1 MANQKSGKDHT
12 EASLRN
18 FKEQNFVAQN
28 SSLKNFTEQNFT
40 SNVENSSKSIEHP
53 KQELRKNKT
62 GDAHRAYEADTDTS
76 CSNETTFGSKT
87 AYNDACSN
95 DVDAQAQSALPA
107 CAEVLRARLSEQF
120 TRGEIFATL
129 QGANRDNVHAVAIG
143 NFDGMHLG
151 HQKLFERLGEQ
162 GAIIVILAGGGTKLT
177 PFASRQ
183 AFTDKKIFYCDL
195 RAIKSL
201 SGGEF
206 IALLRQNFIN
216 LQKIVVGEDFRFGRD
231 RAWGA
236 EFLQREFCGQT
247 CVLGE
252 FCLSGGGVHSS
263 RIKELL
269 SRGRC
274 EEAAEL
280 LGRDY
285 EICGRIVRGQGRG
298 AREFVATLNLD
309 ASGYF
314 MPKSGVYATLAR
326 AGSKEFASVSFL
338 GHRLSTDGAFAIETH
353 ILGDFAGFEAGL
365 NSAQDRASCCG
376 GQAAHFAQNLDEISA
391 CNSVEIS
398 TQNFAASNSLGAEN
412 KNLEA
417 ADKNSG
423 AKFACVKFI
432 KFLRENRKFSDL
444 TQLKEQILKD
454 ATEAETVLRSR
465 KF

>member
-1 MANQKSGKDHT
+1 MANQKSCKDHT
-12 EASLRN
+12 GALLRN
-18 FKEQNFVAQN
+18 FKERNFVAQN

-62 GDAHRAYEADTDTS
+62 GDAHRADEADADTS

-95 DVDAQAQSALPA
+95 DLDVQAQGTLPA

-120 TRGEIFATL
+120 ARGDIFATL
-129 QGANRDNVHAVAIG
+129 QGANRDNVRAVAIG

-151 HQKLFERLGEQ
+151 HQKLFERLGEH
-162 GAIIVILAGGGTKLT
+162 GVIIVILAGGGTKLT

-183 AFTDKKIFYCDL
+183 AFTNKKIFYCDL

-231 RAWGA
+231 RAWDV
-236 EFLQREFCGQT
+236 EFLRREFRGQT
-247 CVLGE
+247 CVVGE

-269 SRGRC
+269 LHGRC

-298 AREFVATLNLD
+298 ARD
-309 ASGYF
+309 AGVRSDA
-314 MPKSGVYATLAR
+314 KS
-326 AGSKEFASVSFL
+326 
-338 GHRLSTDGAFAIETH
+338 
-353 ILGDFAGFEAGL
+353 
-365 NSAQDRASCCG
+365 
-376 GQAAHFAQNLDEISA
+376 
-391 CNSVEIS
+391 
-398 TQNFAASNSLGAEN
+398 
-412 KNLEA
+412 
-417 ADKNSG
+417 
-423 AKFACVKFI
+423 
-432 KFLRENRKFSDL
+432 
-444 TQLKEQILKD
+444 
-454 ATEAETVLRSR
+454 
-465 KF
+465 

>member
-18 FKEQNFVAQN
+18 FKEQNFVSQN

-40 SNVENSSKSIEHP
+40 SNGENSSQNIKRP
-53 KQELRKNKT
+53 RQELSENKT
-62 GDAHRAYEADTDTS
+62 GDAHRADEADTDTA
-76 CSNETTFGSKT
+76 CSNET
-87 AYNDACSN
+87 AYGNTCGN
-95 DVDAQAQSALPA
+95 GVDAQAQGMLPA
-107 CAEVLRARLSEQF
+107 CAEVLRVRLNEQF
-120 TRGEIFATL
+120 ARGEIFATL
-129 QGANRDNVHAVAIG
+129 ESANRDDVCAVAIG

-151 HQKLFERLGEQ
+151 HQKLFEHLGEH

-183 AFTDKKIFYCDL
+183 AFTNKKIFYCDL

-201 SGGEF
+201 SGGKF

-231 RAWGA
+231 RAWDV
-236 EFLQREFCGQT
+236 EFLRREFRGQT
-247 CVLGE
+247 CVVGE

-298 AREFVATLNLD
+298 ARELVATLNLD

-314 MPKSGVYATLAR
+314 MPKSGVYATLMR

-338 GHRLSTDGAFAIETH
+338 GHRLSTDGAFALETH

-365 NSAQDRASCCG
+365 NSAQDRAPCCE
-376 GQAAHFAQNLDEISA
+376 GQAAHSARNSDEVSA
-391 CNSVEIS
+391 RNSAEIS
-398 TQNFAASNSLGAEN
+398 TQNFAASESLDAKN
-412 KNLEA
+412 KILEA

-444 TQLKEQILKD
+444 AQLKEQILKD
-454 ATEAETVLRSR
+454 ATEAEAVLRSR

>member
-28 SSLKNFTEQNFT
+28 SSLKNFTEQNST
-40 SNVENSSKSIEHP
+40 SNGENSSQNIKRP
-53 KQELRKNKT
+53 RQELSGNKT
-62 GDAHRAYEADTDTS
+62 GDAHCADEADTDAA
-76 CSNETTFGSKT
+76 CSNETAYGST
-87 AYNDACSN
+87 CSN
-95 DVDAQAQSALPA
+95 GIDAQAQGMLPA

-120 TRGEIFATL
+120 ARGDIFATL
-129 QGANRDNVHAVAIG
+129 QGANRDNVCAVAIG

-151 HQKLFERLGEQ
+151 HQKLFERLGEH

-236 EFLQREFCGQT
+236 EFLRREFRGQT
-247 CVLGE
+247 CVVGE

-280 LGRDY
+280 LGRNY
-285 EICGRIVRGQGRG
+285 EICGRVVHGQGRG

-338 GHRLSTDGAFAIETH
+338 GHRLSTDGAFALETH
-353 ILGDFAGFEAGL
+353 ILGDFAGFEASL
-365 NSAQDRASCCG
+365 NSAQDRAPCCG
-376 GQAAHFAQNLDEISA
+376 EQAAHSAQNLDEILA

-398 TQNFAASNSLGAEN
+398 IQNFTASESLGAEN
-412 KNLEA
+412 KILEA
-417 ADKNSG
+417 TSKNST

-444 TQLKEQILKD
+444 AQLKEQILKD
-454 ATEAETVLRSR
+454 STEAEAVLRSR
-465 KF
+465 I

>member
-1 MANQKSGKDHT
+1 MANQKSCKDHT

-28 SSLKNFTEQNFT
+28 SSLKNFTEQNFA
-40 SNVENSSKSIEHP
+40 SNGENSSQNIKRP
-53 KQELRKNKT
+53 RQELSENKT
-62 GDAHRAYEADTDTS
+62 SDAHRADEADTA
-76 CSNETTFGSKT
+76 CSNET
-87 AYNDACSN
+87 AYGDTCGNG
-95 DVDAQAQSALPA
+95 VDAQAQGMLPA
-107 CAEVLRARLSEQF
+107 CAEVLRVRLNEQF
-120 TRGEIFATL
+120 ARGEIFATL
-129 QGANRDNVHAVAIG
+129 QSANRDDVCAVAIG

-151 HQKLFERLGEQ
+151 HQKLFENLGEH

-183 AFTDKKIFYCDL
+183 AFTNKKIFYCDL

-231 RAWGA
+231 RAWDV
-236 EFLQREFCGQT
+236 EFLRREFRGQT
-247 CVLGE
+247 CVVGE

-269 SRGRC
+269 LRGRC
-274 EEAAEL
+274 EAAAEL

-314 MPKSGVYATLAR
+314 IPKSGVYASLAR

-338 GHRLSTDGAFAIETH
+338 GHRLSTDGDFAIETH

-365 NSAQDRASCCG
+365 NSAQDYAPCCG
-376 GQAAHFAQNLDEISA
+376 GQAAHSARNLDEISA
-391 CNSVEIS
+391 RNSTEIS
-398 TQNFAASNSLGAEN
+398 TQNFAASESLDAEN

-444 TQLKEQILKD
+444 AQLKEQILKD
-454 ATEAETVLRSR
+454 ASEAEAVLRSCE
-465 KF
+465 F

>member
-1 MANQKSGKDHT
+1 MANQKSCKDHT

-18 FKEQNFVAQN
+18 FKERNFVAQN
-28 SSLKNFTEQNFT
+28 SSLQNFAEQNST
-40 SNVENSSKSIEHP
+40 SNGENSSKSIEHP

-62 GDAHRAYEADTDTS
+62 GDAHRADEADTDAA
-76 CSNETTFGSKT
+76 CSNETAYGST
-87 AYNDACSN
+87 CSN
-95 DVDAQAQSALPA
+95 GVDAQARGTLPA

-120 TRGEIFATL
+120 ARGEIFATL
-129 QGANRDNVHAVAIG
+129 QDANRDNVRAVAIG

-151 HQKLFERLGEQ
+151 HQKLFEHLGEH

-177 PFASRQ
+177 PFVSRQ
-183 AFTDKKIFYCDL
+183 AFTNKKIFYCDL

-206 IALLRQNFIN
+206 IVLLRRNFIN

-231 RAWGA
+231 RAWDV
-236 EFLQREFCGQT
+236 EFLRREFSGQT
-247 CVLGE
+247 CVVGE

-269 SRGRC
+269 SRGQC
-274 EEAAEL
+274 EAAAEL

-338 GHRLSTDGAFAIETH
+338 GHRLSTDGAFALETH
-353 ILGDFAGFEAGL
+353 ILRDFAGFEAGL
-365 NSAQDRASCCG
+365 NSAQDHAPCCG
-376 GQAAHFAQNLDEISA
+376 GQTAHSARNSDEISA
-391 CNSVEIS
+391 RNSTEIS
-398 TQNFAASNSLGAEN
+398 TRNFAASESLDAEN

-432 KFLRENRKFSDL
+432 KFLRENRKFNDL
-444 TQLKEQILKD
+444 AQLKEQILKD
-454 ATEAETVLRSR
+454 TSEAEAVLQSR

>member
-1 MANQKSGKDHT
+1 MANQKSCKDHT
-12 EASLRN
+12 KASLRN

-28 SSLKNFTEQNFT
+28 SSLQNFTERNST
-40 SNVENSSKSIEHP
+40 SNGGNSSKSIEHP
-53 KQELRKNKT
+53 KQELRENKT
-62 GDAHRAYEADTDTS
+62 GDAHRADEADTDTS

-120 TRGEIFATL
+120 ARGEIFATL
-129 QGANRDNVHAVAIG
+129 QDANRDDVRAVAIG

-151 HQKLFERLGEQ
+151 HQKLFENLGEH

-183 AFTDKKIFYCDL
+183 AFTDKKTFYCDL

-201 SGGEF
+201 SGDEF

-231 RAWGA
+231 RAWDV
-236 EFLQREFCGQT
+236 EFLRREFRGQT
-247 CVLGE
+247 CVVGE

-314 MPKSGVYATLAR
+314 MPKSGVYATVTSLRGAR
-326 AGSKEFASVSFL
+326 YKSVSFL
-338 GHRLSTDGAFAIETH
+338 GERLSTDGAFALETH
-353 ILGDFAGFEAGL
+353 ILGGFAGFEAL
-365 NSAQDRASCCG
+365 NSAQDRAPYCG
-376 GQAAHFAQNLDEISA
+376 GQAAHFAQNLDEILA

-398 TQNFAASNSLGAEN
+398 TQNFAESESLDAEN

-417 ADKNSG
+417 TGKNNG

-432 KFLRENRKFSDL
+432 KFLRENQNFTDL
-444 TQLKEQILKD
+444 ARLKEQILKD
-454 ATEAETVLRSR
+454 AKEAEAVLRSR

>member
-1 MANQKSGKDHT
+1 MSG
-12 EASLRN
+12 
-18 FKEQNFVAQN
+18 
-28 SSLKNFTEQNFT
+28 
-40 SNVENSSKSIEHP
+40 
-53 KQELRKNKT
+53 NKT
-62 GDAHRAYEADTDTS
+62 GDAHCADEADTDAA

-87 AYNDACSN
+87 VYNDACSN
-95 DVDAQAQSALPA
+95 GVDAQAQGTLPA

-129 QGANRDNVHAVAIG
+129 QGANRDDVCAVAIG

-151 HQKLFERLGEQ
+151 HQKLFENLGEH
-162 GAIIVILAGGGTKLT
+162 GAIIVILTGGGTKLT

-183 AFTDKKIFYCDL
+183 AFTNKKIFYCDL

-206 IALLRQNFIN
+206 IELLEQNFIN

-231 RAWGA
+231 RAWGV
-236 EFLQREFCGQT
+236 EFLRREFHGQT
-247 CVLGE
+247 CVVGE

-280 LGRDY
+280 LGRNY
-285 EICGRIVRGQGRG
+285 EICGRVVRGQGRG

-314 MPKSGVYATLAR
+314 MPKSGVYVSLAR

-338 GHRLSTDGAFAIETH
+338 GHRLSTDRAFALETH

-365 NSAQDRASCCG
+365 NSAQDRAPCCG
-376 GQAAHFAQNLDEISA
+376 GQAAHSARNLDEISA
-391 CNSVEIS
+391 RNSAEIS
-398 TQNFAASNSLGAEN
+398 TQNFAASESLDAEN

-432 KFLRENRKFSDL
+432 KFLRENQNFTDL
-444 TQLKEQILKD
+444 ARLKEQILKD
-454 ATEAETVLRSR
+454 ASEAETVLRSR

>member
-1 MANQKSGKDHT
+1 MANQKSCKDHT

-40 SNVENSSKSIEHP
+40 SNGENSSKSIEHP

-62 GDAHRAYEADTDTS
+62 GDAHRADEADTDAA
-76 CSNETTFGSKT
+76 CSNET
-87 AYNDACSN
+87 AYGGTCGNG
-95 DVDAQAQSALPA
+95 VDAQLPA
-107 CAEVLRARLSEQF
+107 CAEVLRARLSEQSA
-120 TRGEIFATL
+120 RGDIFATL
-129 QGANRDNVHAVAIG
+129 QGANRDNVCAVAIG

-151 HQKLFERLGEQ
+151 HQKLFEHLGEH

-231 RAWGA
+231 RAWSV
-236 EFLQREFCGQT
+236 EFLRREFHGQT
-247 CVLGE
+247 CVVGE
-252 FCLSGGGVHSS
+252 FKMDGGVHSS

-280 LGRDY
+280 LGRNY
-285 EICGRIVRGQGRG
+285 EICGRVVRGQGRG

-338 GHRLSTDGAFAIETH
+338 GHRLSTDGAFALETH
-353 ILGDFAGFEAGL
+353 ILWDFAGFEAGL
-365 NSAQDRASCCG
+365 NSAQDHAPCCG
-376 GQAAHFAQNLDEISA
+376 GQAAHSAQNLDEISA

-398 TQNFAASNSLGAEN
+398 TQNFAASESLDAEN

-444 TQLKEQILKD
+444 ARLKEQILKD
-454 ATEAETVLRSR
+454 ASEAEAVLRSR

>member
-1 MANQKSGKDHT
+1 MANQKSCKDHT
-12 EASLRN
+12 KASLRN

-28 SSLKNFTEQNFT
+28 SSLQNFTERNST
-40 SNVENSSKSIEHP
+40 SNGGNSSKSIEHP
-53 KQELRKNKT
+53 KQELRENKT
-62 GDAHRAYEADTDTS
+62 GDAHRADEADTDAA
-76 CSNETTFGSKT
+76 CSNETAYGST
-87 AYNDACSN
+87 CDNG
-95 DVDAQAQSALPA
+95 VDAQAQGMLPA

-120 TRGEIFATL
+120 TRGEFFATL
-129 QGANRDNVHAVAIG
+129 QGANREEVRAVAIG

-151 HQKLFERLGEQ
+151 HQKLFENLGEH

-231 RAWGA
+231 RAWDV
-236 EFLQREFCGQT
+236 EFLRREFRGRT
-247 CVLGE
+247 CVVGE

-326 AGSKEFASVSFL
+326 AESKEFASVSFL
-338 GHRLSTDGAFAIETH
+338 GHRLSTDGAFALETH
-353 ILGDFAGFEAGL
+353 ILGDFAGFEVGL
-365 NSAQDRASCCG
+365 NSAQDHAPCCG
-376 GQAAHFAQNLDEISA
+376 GQTAHSARNLDEISA

-398 TQNFAASNSLGAEN
+398 TQNFAASESLRAKN

-417 ADKNSG
+417 VDKNG
-423 AKFACVKFI
+423 GVKFVCVKFI
-432 KFLRENRKFSDL
+432 KFLRENQNFTDL
-444 TQLKEQILKD
+444 AQLKEQILKD
-454 ATEAETVLRSR
+454 ASEAEAVLRSY

>member
-1 MANQKSGKDHT
+1 MANQKSCKDHT
-12 EASLRN
+12 KASLRN

-28 SSLKNFTEQNFT
+28 SSLQNFTERNST
-40 SNVENSSKSIEHP
+40 SNGGNSSKSIEHP
-53 KQELRKNKT
+53 KQELRENKT
-62 GDAHRAYEADTDTS
+62 GDAHRADEADTDAA
-76 CSNETTFGSKT
+76 CSNETAYGST
-87 AYNDACSN
+87 CGNG
-95 DVDAQAQSALPA
+95 VDAQAQGMLPA

-129 QGANRDNVHAVAIG
+129 QGANREEVRAVAIG

-201 SGGEF
+201 SGSEF
-206 IALLRQNFIN
+206 IELLRQNFIN

-231 RAWGA
+231 RAWNV
-236 EFLQREFCGQT
+236 ELLRREFRGQT
-247 CVLGE
+247 CVVGE

-298 AREFVATLNLD
+298 AREFVATLNLEP
-309 ASGYF
+309 GWF
-314 MPKSGVYATLAR
+314 FIPKSGVYATVTSVCGAR
-326 AGSKEFASVSFL
+326 HKSVSFV
-338 GHRLSTDGAFAIETH
+338 GERLSTDGAYALETH

-365 NSAQDRASCCG
+365 NSAQDCAPCCE
-376 GQAAHFAQNLDEISA
+376 GQAAHSAQNLDEISA

-398 TQNFAASNSLGAEN
+398 TQNFAASESLDAEN

-444 TQLKEQILKD
+444 AQLKEQILKD
-454 ATEAETVLRSR
+454 ATEAEAVLRSR

>member
-40 SNVENSSKSIEHP
+40 SNGENSSKSIEHP

-62 GDAHRAYEADTDTS
+62 GDAHRADEADTDTS

-87 AYNDACSN
+87 AYNDACN
-95 DVDAQAQSALPA
+95 NGVDAQAQGTFPA

-120 TRGEIFATL
+120 ARGEIFATL
-129 QGANRDNVHAVAIG
+129 QGANRDDVCAVAIG

-151 HQKLFERLGEQ
+151 HQKLFENLGEH

-206 IALLRQNFIN
+206 IELLEQNFIN

-231 RAWGA
+231 RAWDV
-236 EFLQREFCGQT
+236 EFLRREFRGQT
-247 CVLGE
+247 CVVGE
-252 FCLSGGGVHSS
+252 LCLSGGGVHSS

-338 GHRLSTDGAFAIETH
+338 GHRLSTDGAFALETH
-353 ILGDFAGFEAGL
+353 ILGGFASFEAV
-365 NSAQDRASCCG
+365 NSAQDYAPCCG
-376 GQAAHFAQNLDEISA
+376 GQAAHSAQNLDEISA

-398 TQNFAASNSLGAEN
+398 TQNFAASESLDAEN

-444 TQLKEQILKD
+444 AQLKEQILKD
-454 ATEAETVLRSR
+454 ASEAEAVLRSR

>member
-1 MANQKSGKDHT
+1 MANQKSCKDHT
-12 EASLRN
+12 KASLRN

-28 SSLKNFTEQNFT
+28 SSLQNFTERNST
-40 SNVENSSKSIEHP
+40 SNGGNSSKSIEHP
-53 KQELRKNKT
+53 KQELRENKT
-62 GDAHRAYEADTDTS
+62 GDAHRADEADTDTS
-76 CSNETTFGSKT
+76 CNNETTFGSKT
-87 AYNDACSN
+87 VYNDACSN
-95 DVDAQAQSALPA
+95 GVDAQAQGTLPA

-120 TRGEIFATL
+120 ARGEIFASP
-129 QGANRDNVHAVAIG
+129 QNAAREEVRAVAIG

-151 HQKLFERLGEQ
+151 HQKLFENLGEH

-183 AFTDKKIFYCDL
+183 AFTNKKIFYCDL

-231 RAWGA
+231 RAWDV
-236 EFLQREFCGQT
+236 EFLRREFRGQT
-247 CVLGE
+247 CVVGE

-269 SRGRC
+269 SRGQC

-280 LGRDY
+280 LGRNY

-353 ILGDFAGFEAGL
+353 ILGDFVGFEAGL
-365 NSAQDRASCCG
+365 NSAQDRAPCCG
-376 GQAAHFAQNLDEISA
+376 GQAAHSARNLDEISA

-398 TQNFAASNSLGAEN
+398 TQNFASSESLDAEN

-444 TQLKEQILKD
+444 AQLKEQILKD
-454 ATEAETVLRSR
+454 ASEAEAVLRSR

>member
-1 MANQKSGKDHT
+1 MANQKSCKDHT
-12 EASLRN
+12 ETSLQN

-28 SSLKNFTEQNFT
+28 SNLQNFTEQNFT
-40 SNVENSSKSIEHP
+40 SNGENSSQNIKHP
-53 KQELRKNKT
+53 RQELSENKT
-62 GDAHRAYEADTDTS
+62 GNAHCADEADTDAA
-76 CSNETTFGSKT
+76 CSNET
-87 AYNDACSN
+87 AYGGTCGNG
-95 DVDAQAQSALPA
+95 VDAQAQSALPA

-129 QGANRDNVHAVAIG
+129 DGANRDDVCAVAIG

-151 HQKLFERLGEQ
+151 HQKLFERLGEH

-183 AFTDKKIFYCDL
+183 AFTNKKIFYCDL

-231 RAWGA
+231 RAWDV
-236 EFLQREFCGQT
+236 EFLRREFRGQT

-269 SRGRC
+269 SRGQC

-280 LGRDY
+280 LGRNY
-285 EICGRIVRGQGRG
+285 EICGRVVRGQGRG

-314 MPKSGVYATLAR
+314 MPKSGVYASITSVCGA
-326 AGSKEFASVSFL
+326 SYKSVSFL
-338 GHRLSTDGAFAIETH
+338 GHRLSTDGAYALETH

-365 NSAQDRASCCG
+365 NSAQDRAPCCG
-376 GQAAHFAQNLDEISA
+376 GQATHSARNLDEIPTRNSA
-391 CNSVEIS
+391 EIS
-398 TQNFAASNSLGAEN
+398 TRNFAASESLDAEN
-412 KNLEA
+412 KNLEV
-417 ADKNSG
+417 ADKNGG

-444 TQLKEQILKD
+444 AQLKEQILKD
-454 ATEAETVLRSR
+454 ASEAEAVLRSR

>member
-1 MANQKSGKDHT
+1 MANQKSCKDHT

-18 FKEQNFVAQN
+18 FKEQNFVSQN

-40 SNVENSSKSIEHP
+40 SNGENSSQNIKRT
-53 KQELRKNKT
+53 KQEFSENKT
-62 GDAHRAYEADTDTS
+62 SNAHRADEADTDTS
-76 CSNETTFGSKT
+76 CRNETTFGSKT

-95 DVDAQAQSALPA
+95 DVDTQAQSALSA

-120 TRGEIFATL
+120 ARGEIFATL
-129 QGANRDNVHAVAIG
+129 QGANRDNVRAVAIG

-151 HQKLFERLGEQ
+151 HQKLFERLGEH
-162 GAIIVILAGGGTKLT
+162 GVIIVILAGGGTKLT

-195 RAIKSL
+195 RAIKNL
-201 SGGEF
+201 SGDEF

-231 RAWGA
+231 RAWDV
-236 EFLQREFCGQT
+236 EFLRREFRGQT

-269 SRGRC
+269 SRGQC

-280 LGRDY
+280 LGRNY
-285 EICGRIVRGQGRG
+285 EICGRVVRGQGRG

-314 MPKSGVYATLAR
+314 MPKSGVYASLTR

-338 GHRLSTDGAFAIETH
+338 GHRLSTDGAFALETH
-353 ILGDFAGFEAGL
+353 ILEDFAGFEAVK
-365 NSAQDRASCCG
+365 STQDRAPCCG
-376 GQAAHFAQNLDEISA
+376 GQAAHSAQNLDEISA
-391 CNSVEIS
+391 RNSAKIS
-398 TQNFAASNSLGAEN
+398 MQNFAASESLGVEN

-432 KFLRENRKFSDL
+432 KFLRENRKFSNL
-444 TQLKEQILKD
+444 AQLKEQILKD
-454 ATEAETVLRSR
+454 ASEAEAVLRSR

>member
-1 MANQKSGKDHT
+1 MANQKSCKDHT

-18 FKEQNFVAQN
+18 FKEQNFVSQN

-40 SNVENSSKSIEHP
+40 SNGENSSQNIKRP
-53 KQELRKNKT
+53 RQELSENKT
-62 GDAHRAYEADTDTS
+62 GDAHRADEADIDAA
-76 CSNETTFGSKT
+76 CSNET
-87 AYNDACSN
+87 AYGDACSN
-95 DVDAQAQSALPA
+95 GVDAQAQSALPA

-120 TRGEIFATL
+120 ARGEIFATL
-129 QGANRDNVHAVAIG
+129 QDANRDNVRAVAIG

-151 HQKLFERLGEQ
+151 HQKLFEHLGEH

-183 AFTDKKIFYCDL
+183 AFTNKKIFYCDL

-231 RAWGA
+231 RAWDV
-236 EFLQREFCGQT
+236 EFLRREFRGQT
-247 CVLGE
+247 CVVGE

-280 LGRDY
+280 LGRNY
-285 EICGRIVRGQGRG
+285 EICGRIVHGQGRG
-298 AREFVATLNLD
+298 AREFVATLNLEP
-309 ASGYF
+309 GWF
-314 MPKSGVYATLAR
+314 FIPKSGVYASITSVCGVR
-326 AGSKEFASVSFL
+326 HKSVSFV
-338 GHRLSTDGAFAIETH
+338 GERLSTDGAFAIETH
-353 ILGDFAGFEAGL
+353 ILGNFAGFEAGL
-365 NSAQDRASCCG
+365 NSAQDRAPCCE
-376 GQAAHFAQNLDEISA
+376 GQAAHSARNSDEISA
-391 CNSVEIS
+391 RNSTEIS
-398 TQNFAASNSLGAEN
+398 TQNFAASESLDAEN

-417 ADKNSG
+417 TSKNSTT
-423 AKFACVKFI
+423 KFVCVKFI

-444 TQLKEQILKD
+444 AQLKEQILKD
-454 ATEAETVLRSR
+454 ASEAEAVLRSR

>member
-1 MANQKSGKDHT
+1 MANQKSCKDHT

-28 SSLKNFTEQNFT
+28 SSLKNFTEQNFA
-40 SNVENSSKSIEHP
+40 SNGENSSQNIKRP
-53 KQELRKNKT
+53 RQELSENKT
-62 GDAHRAYEADTDTS
+62 GDAHRADEADTA
-76 CSNETTFGSKT
+76 CSNET
-87 AYNDACSN
+87 AYGDTCGNG
-95 DVDAQAQSALPA
+95 VDAQAQGMLPA
-107 CAEVLRARLSEQF
+107 CAEVLRVRLNEQF
-120 TRGEIFATL
+120 ARGEIFATL
-129 QGANRDNVHAVAIG
+129 QSANRDDVCAVAIG

-151 HQKLFERLGEQ
+151 HQKLFENLGEH

-183 AFTDKKIFYCDL
+183 AFTNKKIFYCDL

-231 RAWGA
+231 RAWDV
-236 EFLQREFCGQT
+236 EFLRREFRGQT
-247 CVLGE
+247 CVVGE

-269 SRGRC
+269 LRGRC
-274 EEAAEL
+274 EAAAEL

-298 AREFVATLNLD
+298 ARECVATLNLD

-314 MPKSGVYATLAR
+314 IPKSGVYASLAR

-338 GHRLSTDGAFAIETH
+338 GHRLSTDGDFAIETH

-365 NSAQDRASCCG
+365 NSAQDYAPCCG
-376 GQAAHFAQNLDEISA
+376 GQAAHSARNLDEISA
-391 CNSVEIS
+391 RNSTEIS
-398 TQNFAASNSLGAEN
+398 TQNFAASESLDAEN
-412 KNLEA
+412 KILEA

-444 TQLKEQILKD
+444 AQLKEQILKD
-454 ATEAETVLRSR
+454 ASEAEAVLRSCE
-465 KF
+465 F

>member
-1 MANQKSGKDHT
+1 MANQKSGKDDT

-18 FKEQNFVAQN
+18 FKEQNFVSQN
-28 SSLKNFTEQNFT
+28 SNLKNFTEQNST
-40 SNVENSSKSIEHP
+40 SNGENSSQNIKRP
-53 KQELRKNKT
+53 RQELSENKN
-62 GDAHRAYEADTDTS
+62 GDAHRTDEADTDTS

-95 DVDAQAQSALPA
+95 DVDVQAQSALPA

-120 TRGEIFATL
+120 ARGDIFTTL

-183 AFTDKKIFYCDL
+183 TFTNKKIFYCDL

-231 RAWGA
+231 RAWDV
-236 EFLQREFCGQT
+236 EFLRREFRGQT

-280 LGRDY
+280 LGRNY
-285 EICGRIVRGQGRG
+285 EICGRVVRGQGRG

-314 MPKSGVYATLAR
+314 MPKSGVYASITSVCGA
-326 AGSKEFASVSFL
+326 SYKSVSFL
-338 GHRLSTDGAFAIETH
+338 GHRLSTDGAFALETH
-353 ILGDFAGFEAGL
+353 ILGDFAGFEADL
-365 NSAQDRASCCG
+365 NSAQDRAPCCG
-376 GQAAHFAQNLDEISA
+376 GQAAHSARNSDEISA
-391 CNSVEIS
+391 RNSAEIS
-398 TQNFAASNSLGAEN
+398 TQNFAASESLDAEN

-432 KFLRENRKFSDL
+432 KFLRENHKFSDL
-444 TQLKEQILKD
+444 ARLKEQILKEF
-454 ATEAETVLRSR
+454 ANSQKNEAP
-465 KF
+465 

>member
-1 MANQKSGKDHT
+1 MANQKSCKDHT

-18 FKEQNFVAQN
+18 FKERNFVAQN

-40 SNVENSSKSIEHP
+40 SNGENSSKSIEHP

-62 GDAHRAYEADTDTS
+62 GDAHRADEADTDTS

-95 DVDAQAQSALPA
+95 DVDVQAQGTLPA

-120 TRGEIFATL
+120 ARGDIFATL
-129 QGANRDNVHAVAIG
+129 QGANRDNVHAIAIG

-151 HQKLFERLGEQ
+151 HQKLFENLGEQ

-177 PFASRQ
+177 PFASRE
-183 AFTDKKIFYCDL
+183 AFTNKKIFYCDL
-195 RAIKSL
+195 RTIKSL

-206 IALLRQNFIN
+206 ITLLRQNFIN

-231 RAWGA
+231 RAWDV
-236 EFLQREFCGQT
+236 EFLRREFRGQT
-247 CVLGE
+247 CVVGE

-353 ILGDFAGFEAGL
+353 ILGDFVGFEAGL
-365 NSAQDRASCCG
+365 NSAQDRPPCCG
-376 GQAAHFAQNLDEISA
+376 GQAAHSAQNLDEISA

-398 TQNFAASNSLGAEN
+398 IQNFAASESLGAEN

-417 ADKNSG
+417 TSKNST
-423 AKFACVKFI
+423 AKFVCVKFI
-432 KFLRENRKFSDL
+432 KFLRENSKFSDL

-454 ATEAETVLRSR
+454 ASEAEAVLRSR

>member
-1 MANQKSGKDHT
+1 MANQKSCKDHT

-40 SNVENSSKSIEHP
+40 SNGENSSQNIKRP
-53 KQELRKNKT
+53 RQELSENKN
-62 GDAHRAYEADTDTS
+62 GDAHRTDEADTDTS
-76 CSNETTFGSKT
+76 CSNEMTFGSKT

-95 DVDAQAQSALPA
+95 DVDVQAQGTLPA

-120 TRGEIFATL
+120 ARGEIFATL
-129 QGANRDNVHAVAIG
+129 QDANRDNVRAVAIG

-151 HQKLFERLGEQ
+151 HQKLFEHLGEH

-183 AFTDKKIFYCDL
+183 AFTNKKIFYCDL

-231 RAWGA
+231 RAWDV
-236 EFLQREFCGQT
+236 EFLRREFRGQT

-280 LGRDY
+280 LGRNY
-285 EICGRIVRGQGRG
+285 EICGRVVRGQGRG

-314 MPKSGVYATLAR
+314 MPKSGVYASLAR

-338 GHRLSTDGAFAIETH
+338 GHRLSTDGTFAIETH
-353 ILGDFAGFEAGL
+353 ILGDFVGFEAGL
-365 NSAQDRASCCG
+365 NSAQDRAPCCG
-376 GQAAHFAQNLDEISA
+376 GQAAHSARNLDEISA

-398 TQNFAASNSLGAEN
+398 TQNFAASESLDAEN

-444 TQLKEQILKD
+444 AQLKEQILKD
-454 ATEAETVLRSR
+454 ASEAETVLRSR
-465 KF
+465 EF

>member
-1 MANQKSGKDHT
+1 MQ
-12 EASLRN
+12 
-18 FKEQNFVAQN
+18 
-28 SSLKNFTEQNFT
+28 NFTEQNFT
-40 SNVENSSKSIEHP
+40 SNGENSSQNIKHTR
-53 KQELRKNKT
+53 QELSENKT
-62 GDAHRAYEADTDTS
+62 DDAHRADEADTDAA
-76 CSNETTFGSKT
+76 CSNKT
-87 AYNDACSN
+87 AYGGTCGNG
-95 DVDAQAQSALPA
+95 VDAQAQGMLPA

-120 TRGEIFATL
+120 ARGEIFATL
-129 QGANRDNVHAVAIG
+129 QSANRDDVCAVAIG

-151 HQKLFERLGEQ
+151 HQKLFERLGEH
-162 GAIIVILAGGGTKLT
+162 GAIIVILAGGSTKLT

-231 RAWGA
+231 RAWDV
-236 EFLQREFCGQT
+236 EFLRHEFRGQT
-247 CVLGE
+247 CVIGE

-280 LGRDY
+280 LGRNY

-314 MPKSGVYATLAR
+314 MPKSGVYATMAR

-353 ILGDFAGFEAGL
+353 ILGGFASFEAV
-365 NSAQDRASCCG
+365 NSAQDYAPCCG
-376 GQAAHFAQNLDEISA
+376 GQAAHSARNSDEISA

-398 TQNFAASNSLGAEN
+398 TQNFAASESLDAEN

-417 ADKNSG
+417 ADKNGG

-444 TQLKEQILKD
+444 AQLKEQILKD
-454 ATEAETVLRSR
+454 ASEAEAVLRSR

>member
-1 MANQKSGKDHT
+1 MDEAAIMANQKSGKDHT

-18 FKEQNFVAQN
+18 FKEQNFVSQN
-28 SSLKNFTEQNFT
+28 SNLQNFVERNSA
-40 SNVENSSKSIEHP
+40 SNGENSSQNIKRP
-53 KQELRKNKT
+53 RQELSKNKA
-62 GDAHRAYEADTDTS
+62 GDVHRADEADTDAA
-76 CSNETTFGSKT
+76 CSNETAYGST
-87 AYNDACSN
+87 CSN
-95 DVDAQAQSALPA
+95 SVDAQAQSALPV

-120 TRGEIFATL
+120 ARGEIFATL
-129 QGANRDNVHAVAIG
+129 QGANRDDVCAVAIG

-151 HQKLFERLGEQ
+151 HQKLFENLGKH

-183 AFTDKKIFYCDL
+183 AFTNKKIFYCDL

-231 RAWGA
+231 RAWGV
-236 EFLQREFCGQT
+236 EFLRREFRGQT

-269 SRGRC
+269 LHGRC

-365 NSAQDRASCCG
+365 NSAQDRAPCCG
-376 GQAAHFAQNLDEISA
+376 GQAAHSAQNLDEISA
-391 CNSVEIS
+391 RNSVEIS
-398 TQNFAASNSLGAEN
+398 TQNFAASESLRAKN

-444 TQLKEQILKD
+444 AQLKEQILKD
-454 ATEAETVLRSR
+454 ASEAEAVLRSR

>member
-1 MANQKSGKDHT
+1 MANQKSCKDHT

-28 SSLKNFTEQNFT
+28 SNLKNFTEQNST
-40 SNVENSSKSIEHP
+40 SNGENSSQNIKRP
-53 KQELRKNKT
+53 KQELSENKT
-62 GDAHRAYEADTDTS
+62 SNAHLADEADTDAA
-76 CSNETTFGSKT
+76 CSNET
-87 AYNDACSN
+87 AYGDACSN
-95 DVDAQAQSALPA
+95 GVDAQAQGTLPA
-107 CAEVLRARLSEQF
+107 CAEVLCARLSEQF

-183 AFTDKKIFYCDL
+183 AFTNKKIFYCDL
-195 RAIKSL
+195 RTIKSL

-231 RAWGA
+231 RAWNV
-236 EFLQREFCGQT
+236 EFLRREFRGQT

-280 LGRDY
+280 LGRNY
-285 EICGRIVRGQGRG
+285 EICGRVVRGQGRG

-326 AGSKEFASVSFL
+326 AGSKKFASVSFL

-365 NSAQDRASCCG
+365 NSAQDRAPCCG
-376 GQAAHFAQNLDEISA
+376 GQAAHFAQNLDEIST

-398 TQNFAASNSLGAEN
+398 TQNFAASDSLDAEN
-412 KNLEA
+412 KILEA
-417 ADKNSG
+417 ADKNSS

-444 TQLKEQILKD
+444 AQLKEQILKD
-454 ATEAETVLRSR
+454 VSEAEAVLRSR

>member
-40 SNVENSSKSIEHP
+40 SNGENSSQNIKRP
-53 KQELRKNKT
+53 RQELSENKN
-62 GDAHRAYEADTDTS
+62 GDAHRTDEADTDAA
-76 CSNETTFGSKT
+76 CSNET
-87 AYNDACSN
+87 AYGGTCGNG
-95 DVDAQAQSALPA
+95 VDAQAQSALPA

-129 QGANRDNVHAVAIG
+129 QGANRDNVRAVAIG

-236 EFLQREFCGQT
+236 EFLRREFSGQT
-247 CVLGE
+247 CVVGE

-263 RIKELL
+263 RIKKLL

-280 LGRDY
+280 LGRNY

-314 MPKSGVYATLAR
+314 MPKSGVYASITSVCGA
-326 AGSKEFASVSFL
+326 SYKSVSFL
-338 GHRLSTDGAFAIETH
+338 GHRLSTDGAFALETH
-353 ILGDFAGFEAGL
+353 ILGDFAGFEADL
-365 NSAQDRASCCG
+365 NSAQDRAPCCG
-376 GQAAHFAQNLDEISA
+376 GQAAHSARNSDEISA
-391 CNSVEIS
+391 RNSAEIS
-398 TQNFAASNSLGAEN
+398 TQNFAASESLDAEN

-417 ADKNSG
+417 TGKNGG

-432 KFLRENRKFSDL
+432 KFLRENQNFTDPAR
-444 TQLKEQILKD
+444 LKEQILKD
-454 ATEAETVLRSR
+454 AAEAERILQGREI
-465 KF
+465 

>member
-1 MANQKSGKDHT
+1 MANQKSCKDHT

-18 FKEQNFVAQN
+18 FKEQNFVTQN
-28 SSLKNFTEQNFT
+28 SNLQNFTEQNFT
-40 SNVENSSKSIEHP
+40 SNGENSSQNIKRP
-53 KQELRKNKT
+53 RQELSENKT
-62 GDAHRAYEADTDTS
+62 GDVHCADEADTDAA
-76 CSNETTFGSKT
+76 CNNET
-87 AYNDACSN
+87 AYGGTCGNG
-95 DVDAQAQSALPA
+95 VDAQAQGTLPA

-120 TRGEIFATL
+120 IRGEIFVTL
-129 QGANRDNVHAVAIG
+129 QGANRDNVRAVAIG

-236 EFLQREFCGQT
+236 EFLRREFSGQT
-247 CVLGE
+247 CVVGE
-252 FCLSGGGVHSS
+252 FCLSGDGVHSS

-269 SRGRC
+269 SRGQC
-274 EEAAEL
+274 EAAAEF

-314 MPKSGVYATLAR
+314 MPKSGVYATVTSVCGAR
-326 AGSKEFASVSFL
+326 YKSVSFV
-338 GHRLSTDGAFAIETH
+338 GERLSTDGAFALETH

-365 NSAQDRASCCG
+365 NSAQDRPPCCG
-376 GQAAHFAQNLDEISA
+376 GQAAYSAQNLDEISA
-391 CNSVEIS
+391 RNSTEIS
-398 TQNFAASNSLGAEN
+398 TQNFAASESLDAEN
-412 KNLEA
+412 KILEA
-417 ADKNSG
+417 TDKNGG

-444 TQLKEQILKD
+444 ARLKEQILKD
-454 ATEAETVLRSR
+454 ASKAEAVLRSR

>member
-1 MANQKSGKDHT
+1 MANQKSCKDHT

-18 FKEQNFVAQN
+18 FKDQNFVEQDSN
-28 SSLKNFTEQNFT
+28 LQNFTEQNFT
-40 SNVENSSKSIEHP
+40 SNGENSSQNIKHP
-53 KQELRKNKT
+53 RQELSENKT
-62 GDAHRAYEADTDTS
+62 GDAHRADEADTA
-76 CSNETTFGSKT
+76 CSNET
-87 AYNDACSN
+87 AYGDTCGNG
-95 DVDAQAQSALPA
+95 VDAQAQGMLPA
-107 CAEVLRARLSEQF
+107 CAEVLRVRLNEQF
-120 TRGEIFATL
+120 ARGEIFATL
-129 QGANRDNVHAVAIG
+129 QSANRDDVCAVAIG

-151 HQKLFERLGEQ
+151 HQKLFENLGEH

-183 AFTDKKIFYCDL
+183 AFTNKKIFYCDL

-231 RAWGA
+231 RAWGV
-236 EFLQREFCGQT
+236 EFLRREFRGQT
-247 CVLGE
+247 CVVGE
-252 FCLSGGGVHSS
+252 FCLSGSGVHSS
-263 RIKELL
+263 RIKDLL

-280 LGRDY
+280 LGRNY
-285 EICGRIVRGQGRG
+285 EICGRVVRGQGRG

-326 AGSKEFASVSFL
+326 TRSKEFASLSFL
-338 GHRLSTDGAFAIETH
+338 GHRLSTDGAFALETH
-353 ILGDFAGFEAGL
+353 ILWDFAGFEAGL
-365 NSAQDRASCCG
+365 NSAQDRAPCCG
-376 GQAAHFAQNLDEISA
+376 GQTAHSARNSDEISA
-391 CNSVEIS
+391 RNSTEIS
-398 TQNFAASNSLGAEN
+398 TQNFAASESLDAEN

-432 KFLRENRKFSDL
+432 KFLRENRKFNDL
-444 TQLKEQILKD
+444 AQLKEQILKD
-454 ATEAETVLRSR
+454 TSEAEAVLQSR